1 MAIIKLLLVDDHGP
15 LRRALREGL
24 EATRAVQVLGEAS
37 TGQEALSRALELD
50 IDVILMDVQL
60 QDAQAGRKAISGV
73 GAAVAI
79 RRERPRTPVVFYSIQ
94 DDDEYYR
101 EFRASGI
108 LTHYAYVRKSN
119 YLLPGMLVPLLRDAI
134 NGRSLVDPEIEDRV
148 QEVRDLDEQ
157 SPRALLEPNELRVAE
172 LVAQGMTNEQIA
184 ARLNLHD
191 KRAVSRT
198 NGRIYAAWGLSESA
212 VDDKVARAR
221 ATLIYTLNRM
231 IIWDEYG
238 VALVQDRRGEWVPL
252 YLEDQTTDA
261 GPSTAEAGSATV
273 ASVRE
278 DDRRK
283 RLVRR
288 NRYKE
293 D

>member
-1 MAIIKLLLVDDHGP
+1 MTKIKLLLVDDHGP
-15 LRRALREGL
+15 LRRALHEGL
-24 EATRAVQVLGEAS
+24 EATGAVQVVGEAA
-37 TGQEALSRALELD
+37 TGREAVARALELD
-50 IDVILMDVQL
+50 MDVILMDVQL
-60 QDAQAGRKAISGV
+60 RDPNAGHRELSGV

-79 RRERPRTPVVFYSIQ
+79 RRERPRMPVVFYSIQ

-119 YLLPGMLVPLLRDAI
+119 YLLPSMLIPLLRDAI

-148 QEVRDLDEQ
+148 QEVRSLDEQ

-172 LVAQGMTNEQIA
+172 LMAQGMTNEQIA

-198 NGRIYAAWGLSESA
+198 NGRIYAAWGLSENS

-231 IIWDEYG
+231 IIWDENG

-252 YLEDQTTDA
+252 Y
-261 GPSTAEAGSATV
+261 
-273 ASVRE
+273 
-278 DDRRK
+278 
-283 RLVRR
+283 
-288 NRYKE
+288 
-293 D
+293 